1 MIQEEKPMGKTLK
14 RGLIVGIVFLF
25 LSTAC
30 LPVLASEELPD
41 LIVESI
47 NIVPDGDSGMDFEAI
62 AEIKNIGISDAI
74 GSVEIYNSFN
84 RLILLKTVFSKYS
97 SVGIHLAPNESTIV
111 KLTGMQILP
120 HFGFFIFNCQVN
132 TGRHI
137 EESNYKNNRLD
148 KVCMVIVG
156 QWFIR

>member
-1 MIQEEKPMGKTLK
+1 MEKPIGKTLK
-14 RGLIVGIVFLF
+14 RSLIVGIIVLF
-25 LSTAC
+25 LSTIC

-62 AEIKNIGISDAI
+62 AEIKNVGNSDAV
-74 GSVEIYNSFN
+74 GSVQIYNSFN
-84 RLILLKTVFSKYS
+84 RLILLKTVFSKVS

-111 KLTGMQILP
+111 KLTGMQVLP
-120 HFGFFIFNCQVN
+120 HFGFFIFTCQIN
-132 TGRHI
+132 TDQLI
-137 EESNYKNNRLD
+137 EESNYNNNRID
-148 KVCMVIVG
+148 KVCMAVVG

>member
-1 MIQEEKPMGKTLK
+1 MGKNPLK

-25 LSTAC
+25 LLTTC
-30 LPVLASEELPD
+30 IPVLASEELPD

-47 NIVPDGDSGMDFEAI
+47 NIVPAGDSGMDFEAI
-62 AEIKNIGISDAI
+62 AEIKNVGDSDAI

-97 SVGIHLAPNESTIV
+97 STGIHLAPNESTIV
-111 KLTGMQILP
+111 LLTGMQVLP

-148 KVCMVIVG
+148 KVCMAIVG

>member
-1 MIQEEKPMGKTLK
+1 MEISMGKTL
-14 RGLIVGIVFLF
+14 RRSLIVGIIMLF

-62 AEIKNIGISDAI
+62 AEIKNVGNSDAV

-97 SVGIHLAPNESTIV
+97 SVGINLAPNESTIV
-111 KLTGMQILP
+111 KLTGMQVLP

-132 TGRHI
+132 TGKLI

-148 KVCMVIVG
+148 KVCLAVVG